1 MGHYLTSRHIL
12 SRKSVESSKT
22 WKWNIWS
29 KQFLIRI
36 DLYVC
41 KFLLKTTLKTLTSKH
56 SGMYIQN
63 ESYSIRHLI
72 FIQNIMKKRNDV
84 TITITLFCSFSRNSS
99 RINFMTYPNWNRR
112 KNISYQF
119 KSKPGICRWIRLWN
133 YKYYEIGFLM

>member
-1 MGHYLTSRHIL
+1 MGHYFTSRHIL

-22 WKWNIWS
+22 WKWNTWS
-29 KQFLIRI
+29 KQFVIRI
-36 DLYVC
+36 DSIYVIYVSIL
-41 KFLLKTTLKTLTSKH
+41 LLKSTLNTLTSKL
-56 SGMYIQN
+56 SGMKIKN
-63 ESYSIRHLI
+63 ESYSIRNLT

-119 KSKPGICRWIRLWN
+119 KSKPGILI
-133 YKYYEIGFLM
+133 M